1 MSDKNRSQFSK
12 DTILEATLYVLL
24 EDGIK
29 GIKFQSVSERAGVYP
44 SSISYH
50 FKTIENL
57 IESAFHFYMAHYNRE
72 MADYRDYAKSLINNF
87 SKADLNSQG
96 ERDDVLK
103 KYSQVLLEV
112 ATPNNDQYVYLM
124 ELDRLFRN
132 ELVNYPAI
140 AKKIAAQ
147 DRADIELMKSF
158 FVLFS
163 SPNAHTDAIHLMAL
177 LSHLNNQFLQHGPKA
192 SNRGESLE
200 LILTL
205 LKKSIPPI
213 S

>member
-1 MSDKNRSQFSK
+1 MSEKKRSQFSK

-29 GIKFQSVSERAGVYP
+29 GIKFQSVSDRAGVYP
-44 SSISYH
+44 SAIAYH

-57 IESAFHFYMAHYNRE
+57 IESAFQFYMAHYNRE
-72 MADYRDYAKSLINNF
+72 MSEYRDYASTLIESFSNTDLSSKS
-87 SKADLNSQG
+87 
-96 ERDDVLK
+96 ERDTVLK

-112 ATPNNDQYVYLM
+112 ATPKNDQYAYLM

-140 AKKIAAQ
+140 ARKIAAQ
-147 DRADIELMKSF
+147 DSADIKLMESF
-158 FVLFS
+158 FDLFD
-163 SPNAHTDAIHLMAL
+163 SPTAHADAIHLMAL
-177 LSHLNNQFLQHGPKA
+177 LSHLNAQFLQYGTKA
-192 SNRGESLE
+192 SNRGESQE

-205 LKKSIPPI
+205 LTKSIPAL

>member
-1 MSDKNRSQFSK
+1 MSDNNRSQFSK

-24 EDGIK
+24 EEGIK
-29 GIKFQSVSERAGVYP
+29 GIKFQSVSEKAGVYP

-57 IESAFHFYMAHYNRE
+57 IESAFYFYMAHYHRE
-72 MADYRDYAKSLINNF
+72 MSEYRDYAHSLIDGF
-87 SKADLNSQG
+87 SNTNLTSETDRNKILNQ
-96 ERDDVLK
+96 
-103 KYSQVLLEV
+103 YSQVLLEI
-112 ATPNNDQYVYLM
+112 ATPQDDQHIYLM

-132 ELVNYPAI
+132 ELSNYPAI

-147 DRADIELMKSF
+147 DLIDIELMETF
-158 FVLFS
+158 FRLFN
-163 SPNAHTDAIHLMAL
+163 SPHPHADAIHLMAL
-177 LSHLNNQFLQHGPKA
+177 LSHLNAQFLRHGPTMI
-192 SNRGESLE
+192 NRDDSQK